1 MRFGLFIHL
10 DDLEPFCF
18 NFVYFNGGLQLQS
31 IRVFVASIF
40 VTRRFLFCIQIYFFL
55 YIIYVKIFRR
65 MPRRG
70 GGKRIRMD
78 DPVPEFDE
86 PPFAPAAPRYD

>member
-1 MRFGLFIHL
+1 
-10 DDLEPFCF
+10 
-18 NFVYFNGGLQLQS
+18 
-31 IRVFVASIF
+31 
-40 VTRRFLFCIQIYFFL
+40 
-55 YIIYVKIFRR
+55 

-86 PPFAPAAPRYD
+86 PPFAPAPRYIIVDFSAVH